1 MNWFTKRIIV
11 SQSDEEKQKQLHHD
25 GGCEHVEADISLAY
39 ANHREM
45 DSFGTVGSWVCCK
58 DCHEKAANAEGEETE
73 VCRDCKTPTKRKEGF
88 FWRWYDF
95 YAAQGDEPV
104 FVCNGCKDKPAHV
117 ERVRRDDADRAAEA
131 GGR

>member
-45 DSFGTVGSWVCCK
+45 DSFGTVGSWVSSGAGMTSTLR
-58 DCHEKAANAEGEETE
+58 KAMSRSSSAT
-73 VCRDCKTPTKRKEGF
+73 
-88 FWRWYDF
+88 
-95 YAAQGDEPV
+95 AARTSLRMWSACGATMPIVPQRLAVG
-104 FVCNGCKDKPAHV
+104 KIH
-117 ERVRRDDADRAAEA
+117 
-131 GGR
+131 GGRLTPHSVILRYRSCALKSFGLE